1 MEPLRHHRFG
11 PTPEDSNSPLLADS
25 SPLPALP
32 RWHICRY
39 LVGDKLFQVS
49 NNPELFN

>member
-1 MEPLRHHRFG
+1 MWQ
-11 PTPEDSNSPLLADS
+11 LLADS

-39 LVGDKLFQVS
+39 LIGDKLFQVS